1 MESYIANNYRNG
13 VHEYR
18 ITLMCDAYSGHIT
31 SRIGG
36 NVRGSEILRHAIE
49 FIEGGYGMFSSDCD
63 FRFDD
68 EDGNFCSFTLGD
80 AEGNELEFEDCDI
93 EEAENYIVA
102 VEIVG
107 YEPRE

>member
-49 FIEGGYGMFSSDCD
+49 FIEDGYGMFSSDCD

-68 EDGNFCSFTLGD
+68 EDGSFCSFTLSD

-93 EEAENYIVA
+93 EEAENYVVA